1 MNKLKL
7 MTSVFAASTL
17 FAGSV
22 QAQSAVQVEVVQEGE
37 DAFFAPPAPEPVA
50 EPAPPAAPTPRPDS
64 PKGRAE
70 ALFEQLEREEAG
82 LGSTPP
88 GPRAPAAPPVT
99 PAAPPVT
106 PEVPVAT
113 APSAPNVSNPPPPSA
128 GQVAPSSDSAQ
139 QVQGQAKRSWWDR
152 PSHLSKGDLSVWVS
166 GGSFDA
172 GGFGGLGGEAM
183 ASDTIGIR
191 LSGWLGTFGHQA
203 PGSGMSSNW
212 NFFEGGVW
220 AVQRDVNPS
229 TAKGGVAH
237 LTELSVAVHL
247 LPKQMF
253 DLYTTLGLSH
263 FGYEVDYRE
272 GTERGGAA
280 YTRLGAGANVHFSR
294 FFVGADFGWYPVELF
309 RYDLNEVRRD
319 DYEADLAS
327 VNNRFEA
334 KRYTLT
340 AQVGLRF

>member
-1 MNKLKL
+1 MNKLLL
-7 MTSVFAASTL
+7 MTPVVAASTL
-17 FAGSV
+17 FAGAAL
-22 QAQSAVQVEVVQEGE
+22 AQSAVQVEVVQEGE
-37 DAFFAPPAPEPVA
+37 DAFFAPPPPPVEPV
-50 EPAPPAAPTPRPDS
+50 PAPAVAAPPRPDT

-82 LGSTPP
+82 LASTPP
-88 GPRAPAAPPVT
+88 GPRAPAPAAGAPST
-99 PAAPPVT
+99 PAAPSAPAVSNA
-106 PEVPVAT
+106 PAPPVA
-113 APSAPNVSNPPPPSA
+113 SA
-128 GQVAPSSDSAQ
+128 GQAARASDSLQ
-139 QVQGQAKRSWWDR
+139 QVQGQVKRSWWDR
-152 PSHLSKGDLSVWVS
+152 PSHLSKGDLSVWIS
-166 GGSFDA
+166 GGSFDG
-172 GGFGGLGGEAM
+172 GGFGGLGGEVM
-183 ASDTIGIR
+183 ASDSIGLR
-191 LSGWLGTFGHQA
+191 LSGWLGTFGHQE

-212 NFFEGGVW
+212 NFFEGGRW

-237 LTELSVAVHL
+237 LTELSVAMHL

-280 YTRLGAGANVHFSR
+280 YTRLGAGANVHISR
-294 FFVGADFGWYPVELF
+294 FFVGVDFGWYPVELF

-319 DYEADLAS
+319 DYEADLAP